1 VGNRL
6 GSFEI
11 IEGGPP
17 NGQDINGIVNGEVSN
32 AEIDESVDPFNL
44 FPLRPDE
51 ANAIDGLFHQV
62 QGIEENRR
70 QGLAAERSESDYI
83 KRVDPEA
90 KLVKGVR
97 VYVAGGP
104 EYMVADIFFRGNGT
118 AAIHLLEVKSGDAK
132 LSPRQLLA
140 LAEAAKTGN
149 IYIVNPEAAAELE
162 IQTHITFGAQHILPL
177 VSVIGGDQEAIR
189 KQMRSVGL
197 DVISEGGGRGSHPPR
212 LRFGVRPN

>member
-1 VGNRL
+1 VQ
-6 GSFEI
+6 I
-11 IEGGPP
+11 
-17 NGQDINGIVNGEVSN
+17 GES
-32 AEIDESVDPFNL
+32 DDPFNL
-44 FPLRPDE
+44 FPQRPDKT
-51 ANAIDGLFHQV
+51 NATDGLFHQV

-70 QGLAAERSESDYI
+70 QGRAAEQAESDYI
-83 KRVDPEA
+83 KRIDPDA
-90 KLVKGVR
+90 KVVEGIR

-118 AAIHLLEVKSGDAK
+118 AAINLLEVKSGDAI
-132 LSPRQLLA
+132 LSPRQLQA

-149 IYIVNPEAAAELE
+149 IYIVNPEAAAKLE
-162 IQTHITFGAQHILPL
+162 IKTHETFGAQKILPL

-197 DVISEGGGRGSHPPR
+197 EVISEGGGRGGHPPR